1 MLINALRT
9 LITSGRNKG
18 IIRNVHSEFAKPLG
32 KNYWRLWV
40 AHAVSNLGDGI
51 SQVAYPWLA
60 SAVTRS
66 PLLIAAVA
74 VASRLPWLVFTLPAG
89 VITDRFDRR
98 KIIIAMDITRAFL
111 ALLVAVAV
119 TFEVDTLPALDTV
132 GSGID
137 LATNWFLY
145 TVLIVTALLFGCAE
159 VLRDNSAQTFLPE
172 VVEADQLES
181 ANGKLWSVEFVTNS
195 FVGPPLGSFLIGIFV
210 FLPFYFDTATFFVSA
225 ALIATLATIARP
237 VKPQAEKKALNFRA
251 EIKEGFTWLWKHELL
266 RPMAIILGCLN
277 GLGAI
282 TAATFILFAQEILD
296 TSVFIFAILGTAGA
310 IGGTVGGILGPKI
323 SAKLGSG
330 PSLYLTLLSAPVIT
344 LIIGLTSSWQ
354 LFWALTAIGTCF
366 AVLWNVITVSLR
378 QSIIPSHLLGR
389 VNSVYRF
396 FAWGS
401 LPIGTLIG
409 GALVDLVQLTG
420 DRELALRLPYLLVTV
435 AGLLLFFFAAP
446 RLTTAKIE
454 SARKA
459 AN

>member
-1 MLINALRT
+1 VFKKRQ
-9 LITSGRNKG
+9 KG
-18 IIRNVHSEFAKPLG
+18 KTKPLG

-98 KIIIAMDITRAFL
+98 KIIIAMYITRAFL

-119 TFEVDTLPALDTV
+119 TFEVDNLPALDTV

-420 DRELALRLPYLLVTV
+420 DREFALRLPYLLVTV

>member
-1 MLINALRT
+1 VFKKRQ
-9 LITSGRNKG
+9 KG
-18 IIRNVHSEFAKPLG
+18 KTKPLG

-119 TFEVDTLPALDTV
+119 TFEVDNLPALDTV

-420 DRELALRLPYLLVTV
+420 DREFALRLPYLLVTV
-435 AGLLLFFFAAP
+435 AGLLLFFFAVP

-459 AN
+459 AE

>member
-1 MLINALRT
+1 MFKKRQ
-9 LITSGRNKG
+9 KG
-18 IIRNVHSEFAKPLG
+18 KKKPLG

-40 AHAVSNLGDGI
+40 AHGVSNLGDGI

-119 TFEVDTLPALDTV
+119 TFEVDNLPALDTV
-132 GSGID
+132 GSGLD

>member
-1 MLINALRT
+1 VFKKRQ
-9 LITSGRNKG
+9 KG
-18 IIRNVHSEFAKPLG
+18 TTKPLG

-40 AHAVSNLGDGI
+40 AHGVSNLGDGV

-66 PLLIAAVA
+66 PLLIASVA

-98 KIIIAMDITRAFL
+98 KIIIAMDITRAAL

-119 TFEVDTLPALDTV
+119 TFEVDNLPALDTV

-159 VLRDNSAQTFLPE
+159 VLRDNSAQTLMPD

-181 ANGKLWSVEFVTNS
+181 ANGKLWSLEFITNS
-195 FVGPPLGSFLIGIFV
+195 FIGPPLGSFLIGLLV
-210 FLPFYFDTATFFVSA
+210 FLPFYFDAATFFVSA
-225 ALIATLATIARP
+225 ALIATLATTVRP
-237 VKPQAEKKALNFRA
+237 VKVIDERKSLNFKA
-251 EIKEGFTWLWKHELL
+251 EIKEGFAWLWKHELL
-266 RPMAIILGCLN
+266 RPMAIILGSLN
-277 GLGAI
+277 ALGAI
-282 TAATFILFAQEILD
+282 TAATFILFAQEILN

-330 PSLYLTLLSAPVIT
+330 PSLYLTLLSAPLMS
-344 LIIGLTSSWQ
+344 LIIGLNSSWQ
-354 LFWALTAIGTCF
+354 VFWALSAIGTCF

-409 GALVDLVQLTG
+409 GALVDLVELG
-420 DRELALRLPYLLVTV
+420 ADREFALRLPYFLVAV

-454 SARKA
+454 AARA
-459 AN
+459 AGR

>member
-1 MLINALRT
+1 VFKKRQ
-9 LITSGRNKG
+9 KG
-18 IIRNVHSEFAKPLG
+18 KTKPLG

-119 TFEVDTLPALDTV
+119 TFEVDNLPALDTV

-420 DRELALRLPYLLVTV
+420 DREFALRLPYLLVTV

-454 SARKA
+454 AARA
-459 AN
+459 AAK

>member
-1 MLINALRT
+1 VFKKRKKSNT
-9 LITSGRNKG
+9 
-18 IIRNVHSEFAKPLG
+18 KPLG
-32 KNYWRLWV
+32 KNYWRLWF
-40 AHAVSNLGDGI
+40 AHGVSNLGDGV

-66 PLLIAAVA
+66 PLLIATVA
-74 VASRLPWLVFTLPAG
+74 VASRLPWLIFTLPAG

-98 KIIIAMDITRAFL
+98 KIIIAMDITRAAL
-111 ALLVAVAV
+111 AFLVAIAV
-119 TFEVDTLPALDTV
+119 TAQAGNLPALDSIATSV
-132 GSGID
+132 N
-137 LATNWFLY
+137 LQTNWFLY

-172 VVEADQLES
+172 VVEEDQLEN

-195 FVGPPLGSFLIGIFV
+195 FIGPPLGSFLIGIFI
-210 FLPFYFDTATFFVSA
+210 FLPFYFDTLTFFVSA
-225 ALIATLATIARP
+225 ALVATLASVARP
-237 VKPQAEKKALNFRA
+237 IKEVTDKKPINFKA
-251 EIKEGFTWLWKHELL
+251 EIKEGFSWLWKHELL

-323 SAKLGSG
+323 SARFGSG
-330 PSLYLTLLSAPVIT
+330 PSLYLTLLSAPLIT
-344 LIIGLTSSWQ
+344 LIIGLSSSWQ

-378 QSIIPSHLLGR
+378 QSIIPTHLLGR

-409 GALVDLVQLTG
+409 GAMVDLFELTG
-420 DRELALRLPYLLVTV
+420 DREFALRLPYLLVSV

-454 SARKA
+454 AARRA
-459 AN
+459 AK

>member
-1 MLINALRT
+1 
-9 LITSGRNKG
+9 
-18 IIRNVHSEFAKPLG
+18 
-32 KNYWRLWV
+32 
-40 AHAVSNLGDGI
+40 
-51 SQVAYPWLA
+51 
-60 SAVTRS
+60 
-66 PLLIAAVA
+66 
-74 VASRLPWLVFTLPAG
+74 
-89 VITDRFDRR
+89 
-98 KIIIAMDITRAFL
+98 
-111 ALLVAVAV
+111 
-119 TFEVDTLPALDTV
+119 
-132 GSGID
+132 
-137 LATNWFLY
+137 
-145 TVLIVTALLFGCAE
+145 
-159 VLRDNSAQTFLPE
+159 
-172 VVEADQLES
+172 
-181 ANGKLWSVEFVTNS
+181 
-195 FVGPPLGSFLIGIFV
+195 
-210 FLPFYFDTATFFVSA
+210 
-225 ALIATLATIARP
+225 
-237 VKPQAEKKALNFRA
+237 
-251 EIKEGFTWLWKHELL
+251 
-266 RPMAIILGCLN
+266 MAIILGCLN

-323 SAKLGSG
+323 SSKLGSG

-420 DRELALRLPYLLVTV
+420 DREFALRLPYLLVTV
-435 AGLLLFFFAAP
+435 AGLLLFFFAVP

-459 AN
+459 AK

>member
-1 MLINALRT
+1 MFKKKQ
-9 LITSGRNKG
+9 KG
-18 IIRNVHSEFAKPLG
+18 KTKPLG

-40 AHAVSNLGDGI
+40 AHGVSNLGDGV

-66 PLLIAAVA
+66 PLLIASVA

-98 KIIIAMDITRAFL
+98 KIIIAMDITRAAL

-119 TFEVDTLPALDTV
+119 TFEVDNLPALDTV

-159 VLRDNSAQTFLPE
+159 VLRDNSAQTLMPD

-181 ANGKLWSVEFVTNS
+181 ANGKLWSLEFITNS
-195 FVGPPLGSFLIGIFV
+195 FIGPPLGSFLIGLLV
-210 FLPFYFDTATFFVSA
+210 FLPFYFDAATFFVSA
-225 ALIATLATIARP
+225 ALIATLATTVRP
-237 VKPQAEKKALNFRA
+237 VKVIDNRKSLNFKA

-266 RPMAIILGCLN
+266 RPMAIILGSLN
-277 GLGAI
+277 ALGAI
-282 TAATFILFAQEILD
+282 TAATFILFAQEILN

-330 PSLYLTLLSAPVIT
+330 PSLYLTLLSAPLMS
-344 LIIGLTSSWQ
+344 LIIGLNSSWQ
-354 LFWALTAIGTCF
+354 VFWALSAIGTCF

-409 GALVDLVQLTG
+409 GALVDLVELG
-420 DRELALRLPYLLVTV
+420 ADREFALRLPYFLVAV

-454 SARKA
+454 AARA
-459 AN
+459 AGR

>member
-1 MLINALRT
+1 MFKKRKKSNT
-9 LITSGRNKG
+9 
-18 IIRNVHSEFAKPLG
+18 KPLG
-32 KNYWRLWV
+32 KNYWRLWF
-40 AHAVSNLGDGI
+40 AHGVSNLGDGV

-66 PLLIAAVA
+66 PLLIATVA

-98 KIIIAMDITRAFL
+98 KIIIAMDITRAAL
-111 ALLVAVAV
+111 AFLVAIAV
-119 TFEVDTLPALDTV
+119 TAQAGNLPALDSITTSV
-132 GSGID
+132 N
-137 LATNWFLY
+137 LQTNWFLY
-145 TVLIVTALLFGCAE
+145 TVLVVTALLFGCAE

-172 VVEADQLES
+172 VVEDDQLEN

-195 FVGPPLGSFLIGIFV
+195 FIGPPLGSFLIGIFV
-210 FLPFYFDTATFFVSA
+210 FLPFYFDTLTFFVSA
-225 ALIATLATIARP
+225 ALIATLASVARP
-237 VKPQAEKKALNFRA
+237 IKEVTGKKAVNFKA
-251 EIKEGFTWLWKHELL
+251 EINEGFSWLWKHELL
-266 RPMAIILGCLN
+266 RPMAIILGCMN

-282 TAATFILFAQEILD
+282 TTATFILFAQEILQ

-310 IGGTVGGILGPKI
+310 VGGTLGGILGPKI
-323 SAKLGSG
+323 SARIGSG
-330 PSLYLTLLSAPVIT
+330 PSLYLTLLTAPIIC

-354 LFWALTAIGTCF
+354 LFWFLTAFGTFF

-378 QSIIPSHLLGR
+378 QSIIPTHLLGR

-409 GALVDLVQLTG
+409 GALVDLFELTG
-420 DRELALRLPYLLVTV
+420 DREFALRLPYLLVSV

-454 SARKA
+454 AARRA
-459 AN
+459 AK

>member
-1 MLINALRT
+1 MFKKRQ
-9 LITSGRNKG
+9 KG
-18 IIRNVHSEFAKPLG
+18 KTKPLG

-98 KIIIAMDITRAFL
+98 KIIIAMDITRAAL

-119 TFEVDTLPALDTV
+119 TFEVDNLPALDTV

-420 DRELALRLPYLLVTV
+420 DREFALRLPYLLVTV
-435 AGLLLFFFAAP
+435 AGLLLFFFAVP

>member
-1 MLINALRT
+1 
-9 LITSGRNKG
+9 
-18 IIRNVHSEFAKPLG
+18 
-32 KNYWRLWV
+32 
-40 AHAVSNLGDGI
+40 
-51 SQVAYPWLA
+51 
-60 SAVTRS
+60 
-66 PLLIAAVA
+66 
-74 VASRLPWLVFTLPAG
+74 
-89 VITDRFDRR
+89 
-98 KIIIAMDITRAFL
+98 
-111 ALLVAVAV
+111 
-119 TFEVDTLPALDTV
+119 
-132 GSGID
+132 
-137 LATNWFLY
+137 
-145 TVLIVTALLFGCAE
+145 
-159 VLRDNSAQTFLPE
+159 
-172 VVEADQLES
+172 
-181 ANGKLWSVEFVTNS
+181 
-195 FVGPPLGSFLIGIFV
+195 
-210 FLPFYFDTATFFVSA
+210 
-225 ALIATLATIARP
+225 
-237 VKPQAEKKALNFRA
+237 
-251 EIKEGFTWLWKHELL
+251 
-266 RPMAIILGCLN
+266 MAIILGCLN

-420 DRELALRLPYLLVTV
+420 DREFALRLPYLLVTV

-454 SARKA
+454 AARA
-459 AN
+459 AAK